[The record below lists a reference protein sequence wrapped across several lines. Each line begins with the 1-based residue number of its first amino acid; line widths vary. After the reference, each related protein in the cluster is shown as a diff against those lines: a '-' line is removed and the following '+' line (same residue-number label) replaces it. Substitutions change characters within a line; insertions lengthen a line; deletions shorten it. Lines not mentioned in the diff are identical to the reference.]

1 VTDKPLI
8 IFHAH
13 CLDGFGAAYAA
24 WLYFSEQGGEAGC
37 ELHPASH
44 GKELPECDGRKV
56 YILDF
61 SYRRNVMEELC
72 ERAESVIVIDH
83 HISAFKDMQG
93 LDEEI
98 DNLTLDF
105 NMERSGAVLAWQ
117 YFHLDKEI
125 PGLLLDVED
134 RDIWK
139 FEREGSADRTAGLM
153 SYPFNMEQWHQWCSD
168 SEAYTHMQREGAA
181 INRFRRQMIER
192 HKKRAVI
199 GKISGHTVP
208 IVNCPSEIIS
218 ELVGELSVGYP
229 FAAGFQDSEE
239 KRSWSLRSDG
249 DNGEDV
255 SQIAAAFGGGGHR
268 NASGFATPQH
278 LDFVIEPTENS

>member
-1 VTDKPLI
+1 MIDKPLI

-24 WLYFSEQGGEAGC
+24 WLHFGDGNC

-44 GKELPECDGRKV
+44 GKGYPECDGRKV

-61 SYRRNVMEELC
+61 SYRRHVMEELC
-72 ERAESVIVIDH
+72 EHAESVIVIDH

-93 LDEEI
+93 LDSEI
-98 DNLTLDF
+98 ANPTLDF
-105 NMERSGAVLAWQ
+105 NMERSGAILAWQ
-117 YFHLDKEI
+117 YFHPEKGLPD
-125 PGLLLDVED
+125 LLLDVED

-139 FEREGSADRTAGLM
+139 FEREGSADRTAALM
-153 SYPFNMEQWHQWCSD
+153 SYNFDMAQWHQWCSD
-168 SEAYTHMQREGAA
+168 SLTYQHLDREGAA

-192 HKKRAVI
+192 HKKRAI
-199 GKISGHTVP
+199 MGKISGHTVP

-218 ELVGELSVGYP
+218 ELVGELSVGHP

-249 DNGEDV
+249 SDGEDV
-255 SQIAAAFGGGGHR
+255 SQIASAFGGGGHK
-268 NASGFATPQH
+268 NASGFATTQH
-278 LDFVIEPTENS
+278 FDFDLKPEEGDSIG

>member
-1 VTDKPLI
+1 MKPLI
-8 IFHAH
+8 IFHAN
-13 CLDGFGAAYAA
+13 CLDGFGAAYSA
-24 WLYFSEQGGEAGC
+24 WLHFGDGNC
-37 ELHPASH
+37 DLHPASH
-44 GKELPECDGRKV
+44 GKGLPECNGRTV

-72 ERAESVIVIDH
+72 EQAESVIVIDH
-83 HISAFKDMQG
+83 HISAAKDMAG

-105 NMERSGAVLAWQ
+105 NMDRSGAVLAWQ
-117 YFHLDKEI
+117 YFHPEKAI
-125 PGLLLDVED
+125 PNLLLDVED

-139 FEREGSADRTAGLM
+139 FEHEGSADRTAGLM
-153 SYPFNMEQWHQWCSD
+153 SYKFDMAQWHLWCSD
-168 SEAYTHMQREGAA
+168 DEAYRHLNREGAA

-192 HKKRAVI
+192 HKKRAI
-199 GKISGHTVP
+199 MGKISGYTVP

-218 ELVGELSVGYP
+218 ELVGELSVGHP

-255 SQIAAAFGGGGHR
+255 SQIASAFGGGGHR
-268 NASGFATPQH
+268 NASGFATAQTC
-278 LDFVIEPTENS
+278 DFVVEAEGES